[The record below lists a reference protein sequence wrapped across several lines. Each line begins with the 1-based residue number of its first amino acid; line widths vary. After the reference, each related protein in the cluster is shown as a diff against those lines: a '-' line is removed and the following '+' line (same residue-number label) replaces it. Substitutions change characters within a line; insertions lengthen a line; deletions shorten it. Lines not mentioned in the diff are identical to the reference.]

1 VRRERALEFIRDN
14 ENSACHGS
22 KKGCPGTSLWQP
34 VFAFEEIKMEKPNI
48 IAYMKPSCGWSN
60 GVRAVMQKYELP
72 FEDRD
77 IINDPSQRQEMIQ
90 KTGQMLQPCV
100 EVNGNMLAD
109 VSGEEVEAY
118 LLANSL
124 VGNTDRE
131 AGAPTNQPC
140 ENEMS
145 ESEINFR

>member
-1 VRRERALEFIRDN
+1 
-14 ENSACHGS
+14 
-22 KKGCPGTSLWQP
+22 
-34 VFAFEEIKMEKPNI
+34 MEKPNI

-60 GVRAVMQKYELP
+60 GVRAVMQKYDLP

-131 AGAPTNQPC
+131 AGAPTN
-140 ENEMS
+140 
-145 ESEINFR
+145 